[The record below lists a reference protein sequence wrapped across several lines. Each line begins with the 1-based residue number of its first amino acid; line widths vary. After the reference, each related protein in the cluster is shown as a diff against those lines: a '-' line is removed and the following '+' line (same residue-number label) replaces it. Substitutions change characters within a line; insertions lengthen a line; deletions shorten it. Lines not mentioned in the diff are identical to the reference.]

1 MKSFKSLAFAFLM
14 LVSFVAQ
21 AQYYCTVSSDESKN
35 NGHCRALSSGN
46 GDMCFTFGSGSACS
60 GGGGSAEIQQAFN

>member
-1 MKSFKSLAFAFLM
+1 MKSFKSLIFALLM
-14 LVSFVAQ
+14 LVSFVAE
-21 AQYYCTVSSDESKN
+21 AQYYCKVSSNSDNN

-60 GGGGSAEIQQAFN
+60 GSGGSVEIQEAFN